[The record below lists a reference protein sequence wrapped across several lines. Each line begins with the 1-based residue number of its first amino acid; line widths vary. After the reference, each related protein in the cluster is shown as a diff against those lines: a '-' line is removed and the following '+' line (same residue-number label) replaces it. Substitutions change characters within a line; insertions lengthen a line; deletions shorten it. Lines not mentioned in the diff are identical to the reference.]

1 MCQKLEPQGMPSNS
15 GCAKGIGQTSDNTQ
29 EVDVTTNGNGGAR

>member
-15 GCAKGIGQTSDNTQ
+15 GCVKGIGQSSDNTQ